1 MTTELTMQ
9 PLETTKSRYAQF
21 VEFSKE
27 MMKDKLDYWI
37 IPGVSKPSL
46 FKPWA
51 EKLRLVYGLQ
61 VFIEKTGE
69 TLDID
74 RDFYD
79 VNYMATVKDK
89 NGLVLGMCEWSCN
102 TMEERYNFTAWK
114 DASKP
119 MKDWKQDDLE
129 IERLKAEGLG
139 KRKRWG
145 SGWVWQQREQVKS
158 WKLTH
163 KNTIQK
169 MAQKRAYVG
178 AILNATGA
186 SEFYTQ
192 DVEDMNIAGNAEI
205 IEVKEEKNQT
215 SASVQSSQWS
225 STQDTNKPWFN
236 EPDLKELKEKS
247 LFVWSFKTAQELVD
261 YIKKGY
267 MISHKMT
274 DQLCTL
280 WEQCSGTEEVMEP
293 EDFGRE
299 AQSLPF

>member
-1 MTTELTMQ
+1 MQ
-9 PLETTKSRYAQF
+9 PLETTKNRYAQF

-27 MMKDKLDYWI
+27 IMKDKLDYWI

-102 TMEERYNFTAWK
+102 TMEDRYNFSSWK
-114 DASKP
+114 DVSKP

-139 KRKRWG
+139 KRKRG
-145 SGWVWQQREQVKS
+145 NSGWIWQQREQVKS

-178 AILNATGA
+178 AILNATWA

-192 DVEDMNIAGNAEI
+192 DVEDMNIGCAEV

-215 SASVQSSQWS
+215 SAPVQTSSPQA
-225 STQDTNKPWFN
+225 TEKPWFN
-236 EPDLKELKEKS
+236 KPQLDELATKPNFI
-247 LFVWSFKTAQELVD
+247 LSFNSSQELID
-261 YIKKGY
+261 ELLKTYQISYDTKGKIGELYIEKKLE
-267 MISHKMT
+267 K
-274 DQLCTL
+274 DRA
-280 WEQCSGTEEVMEP
+280 
-293 EDFGRE
+293 DD
-299 AQSLPF
+299 LPF